1 MNEIDLLREL
11 RAGLPGPRAESRAS
25 ARGALVARIE
35 HFQRP
40 PARAAVP
47 AWRRSRLRLVAALAA
62 VAVLLVALPALILG
76 GGGEV
81 QPGAGQVLRAAAAVA
96 ATQPVE
102 PPPGPGQYFYT
113 RSREAHLSSVGFNP
127 RCATHPCDREH
138 PWEATREWSVLVP
151 RIRQAWIAANGAGRA
166 RVVSAKPEFLTPWQ
180 RREWKAAG
188 SPHLSSGW
196 VEDFALSGQPFLDT
210 SGLPTRPKALR
221 RLIEARKVPLVD
233 GPPGEAETFTLIG
246 DMLRNTYLPPGFRA
260 GLYRVVAELPEVKL
274 LGEVQDPVGRTGIGV
289 AFTKGSVTHELIFD
303 PATSALL
310 GEREVAARRI
320 ADLQVPAGTETGSAT
335 YLESKVVDSLGRGAP
350 PGAGHLRRSIGCYEK
365 PSLHASAAV
374 KHGTDPIATCA
385 KLWREGVMGTTLRRL
400 EREGKIAERAD
411 KTPGL
416 VACEAEYPAVTY
428 VFPGD
433 GPSTCRRLG
442 LLPSTAQSPDRGG

>member
-35 HFQRP
+35 DFQRP
-40 PARAAVP
+40 PARVAIPV
-47 AWRRSRLRLVAALAA
+47 WRWPRLRLVAVLA
-62 VAVLLVALPALILG
+62 VAAALLVALPTLILG
-76 GGGEV
+76 GGGKV
-81 QPGAGQVLRAAAAVA
+81 QPAVGEVLRTAAAVA
-96 ATQPVE
+96 ATQPAE

-113 RSREAHLSSVGFNP
+113 RSREAYLSSVGFNP

-151 RIRQAWIAANGAGRA
+151 RIRQTWIAANGAGRA
-166 RVVSAKPEFLTPWQ
+166 RAVAAKPEFLTPWQ
-180 RREWKAAG
+180 RKEWKAAG
-188 SPHLSSGW
+188 SPHLGSGG

-210 SGLPTRPKALR
+210 SDLPTDPRALR
-221 RLIEARKVPLVD
+221 KLIEARKIRLVD

-246 DMLRNTYLPPGFRA
+246 DMLRNTYLPPAFRA
-260 GLYRVVAELPEVKL
+260 ALYRVVAELPEVEL
-274 LGEVQDPVGRTGIGV
+274 LGEVEDPVGRTGIGV

-320 ADLQVPAGTETGSAT
+320 PDLQVPAGTETGSVT
-335 YLESKVVDSLGRGAP
+335 YLESKLVDSLGEGAP
-350 PGAGHLRRSIGCYEK
+350 PGAGHLRQSIGCYER

-374 KHGTDPIATCA
+374 LHGPDPIATCA
-385 KLWREGVMGTTLRRL
+385 KLWREGVMGTTLRRQ
-400 EREGKIAERAD
+400 EREGKIAERPD
-411 KTPGL
+411 KTPSL
-416 VACEAEYPAVTY
+416 VACEGDYPAVTY

-433 GPSTCRRLG
+433 SPAVCRRLG
-442 LLPSTAQSPDRGG
+442 MRPSAAESPE

>member
-11 RAGLPGPRAESRAS
+11 LAELPGPRAESRAS

-35 HFQRP
+35 HSQRP
-40 PARAAVP
+40 PAPAAVP
-47 AWRRSRLRLVAALAA
+47 AWRRSRPRLVAVLAGVMA
-62 VAVLLVALPALILG
+62 LLVALPTLILG

-81 QPGAGQVLRAAAAVA
+81 RPALGQVLRAAAATA
-96 ATQPVE
+96 ATQPAE
-102 PPPGPGQYFYT
+102 PPPGPGQYYYT

-127 RCATHPCDREH
+127 RCATHPCGPGH
-138 PWEATREWSVLVP
+138 PWEATREWSVFTP
-151 RIRQAWIAANGAGRA
+151 SARQTWIAANGAGRA

-180 RREWKAAG
+180 RKEWKEAG
-188 SPHLSSGW
+188 SPHLGSGG

-210 SGLPTRPKALR
+210 SNLPTQPKALR
-221 RLIEARKVPLVD
+221 KLIEARKIPLVD
-233 GPPGEAETFTLIG
+233 GPPGEGETFTLIG
-246 DMLRNTYLPPGFRA
+246 DMLRSTYLPPAFRA
-260 GLYRVVAELPEVKL
+260 ALYRVVAELPEVEL
-274 LGEVQDPVGRTGIGV
+274 LGEVKDPVGRKGIGV

-320 ADLQVPAGTETGSAT
+320 PDLQVPAGTETGSVT

-350 PGAGHLRRSIGCYEK
+350 PGAGHLRQSIGCYEK

-374 KHGTDPIATCA
+374 LHGPDPIATCA
-385 KLWREGVMGTTLRRL
+385 KLWREGVMGTTLRRQ
-400 EREGKIAERAD
+400 EREGKIPKRPD
-411 KTPGL
+411 KTPNL
-416 VACEAEYPAVTY
+416 VACEGDYPAVTY

-433 GPSTCRRLG
+433 GPSVCRRLG
-442 LLPSTAQSPDRGG
+442 MRPPAADGEG